1 MKKIPLVG
9 KILIG
14 FVLGTAV
21 GLVLSEC
28 CAPETAKK
36 VIPYVAPFGNVL
48 VAMLKMVVYPI
59 ILFSLILGAASLPL
73 KKSGRVGGAVLLWYF
88 ATSIFAT
95 VFGVAM
101 AYLLDPSMANASQ
114 TASENLATV
123 AKMSSS
129 SSGGSFAAFFVGL
142 FQNPFAALANG
153 QFLPIIVFSIGF
165 GLCARYVLDKAGTDE
180 ATVRAVEATI
190 RVCDGAQK
198 ISFKMIDCV
207 IHYFPIGVFALSV
220 VNFGEN
226 GVLLFGPYA
235 KITVCVVICVLSMIL
250 VVYPLA
256 IGLVCRENPYRVLLR
271 LREPILTAFVTRS
284 SAATLPV
291 SFKAADGLGIDRK
304 LSSFSLPMGATVN
317 MDGVCVHLPVF
328 VILAANMFGHHLS
341 VVDIGTLCVSIVFA
355 SIGAGGIPGGSV
367 FLLFMVLENMGLP
380 ADQVTMIVALCLG
393 INPILD
399 MFETCCNVTGDN
411 VCTYIVAKK
420 SGLMLLA
427 AAANA
432 RREILADGKVDFDET
447 GRLLELVKSYVRLN
461 DKNAVLLEHLL
472 KEVRADG
479 VITSEE
485 SDRMKDLLDALADR
499 YEDLREQLPS
509 GTSK

>member
-14 FVLGTAV
+14 FVLGTAI
-21 GLVLSEC
+21 GLVLAEC
-28 CAPETAKK
+28 CETETAEK

-73 KKSGRVGGAVLLWYF
+73 KKSGRVGGAVLVWYF
-88 ATSIFAT
+88 ATSVFAT
-95 VFGVAM
+95 VFGVAL
-101 AYLLDPSMANASQ
+101 AYALNPSMANAGQ
-114 TASENLATV
+114 AASSNLAAV
-123 AKMSSS
+123 AKMST
-129 SSGGSFAAFFVGL
+129 SSGAGSFGAFFVGL

-153 QFLPIIVFSIGF
+153 QFLPIIVFAIGF
-165 GLCARYVLDKAGTDE
+165 GLCARYVLDSSETDSATRKAI
-180 ATVRAVEATI
+180 EATI
-190 RVCDGAQK
+190 TVCDGAQK

-220 VNFGEN
+220 VNFAEN

-235 KITVCVVICVLSMIL
+235 KITVCVVIGVSSMIL
-250 VVYPLA
+250 VIYPLA
-256 IGLVCRENPYRVLLR
+256 IALFCRENPYKVLLR
-271 LREPILTAFVTRS
+271 MREPILTAFVTRS

-291 SFKAADGLGIDRK
+291 SFKAADSLGVDRK

-328 VILAANMFGHHLS
+328 VILAANMFGHNLS
-341 VVDIGTLCVSIVFA
+341 VMEIGTLCVSIVFA
-355 SIGAGGIPGGSV
+355 SVGAGGIPGGSV

-380 ADQVTMIVALCLG
+380 AEQVTLIVALCLG

-420 SGLMLLA
+420 SGLMMYGALERMKA
-427 AAANA
+427 D
-432 RREILADGKVDFDET
+432 ILADGKVDFAET
-447 GRLLELVKSYVRLN
+447 GKLLHVILPFAEKGDRDALKL
-461 DKNAVLLEHLL
+461 KNLLA
-472 KEVRADG
+472 EVRADG
-479 VITSEE
+479 RIDKEE
-485 SDRMKDLLDALADR
+485 SELVIGLLDVLSER
-499 YEDLREQLPS
+499 YEELTAGLER
-509 GTSK
+509 

>member
-14 FVLGTAV
+14 FVLGTAI
-21 GLVLSEC
+21 GLVLAEC

-73 KKSGRVGGAVLLWYF
+73 KKSGRVGGAVLIWYF
-88 ATSIFAT
+88 ATSVFAT
-95 VFGVAM
+95 VFGVVL
-101 AYLLDPSMANASQ
+101 AYALNPSMANAGQ
-114 TASENLATV
+114 AASSNLAAV
-123 AKMSSS
+123 AKMST
-129 SSGGSFAAFFVGL
+129 SSGAGSFGAFFVGL
-142 FQNPFAALANG
+142 FQNPFASLANG
-153 QFLPIIVFSIGF
+153 QFLPIIVFAIGF
-165 GLCARYVLDKAGTDE
+165 GLCARYVLDNSATDAATRKAI
-180 ATVRAVEATI
+180 EATI
-190 RVCDGAQK
+190 LVCDGAQK

-220 VNFGEN
+220 VNFAEN

-235 KITVCVVICVLSMIL
+235 KITVCVVIGVLSMIL
-250 VVYPLA
+250 VIYPLA
-256 IGLVCRENPYRVLLR
+256 IALFCRENPYKVLLR
-271 LREPILTAFVTRS
+271 MREPILTAFVTRS

-328 VILAANMFGHHLS
+328 VILAANMFGHNLS
-341 VVDIGTLCVSIVFA
+341 AMEIGTLCVSIVFA
-355 SIGAGGIPGGSV
+355 SVGAGGIPGGSV

-380 ADQVTMIVALCLG
+380 ADQVTLIVALCLG

-420 SGLMLLA
+420 SGLMMYGVLERMKA
-427 AAANA
+427 G
-432 RREILADGKVDFDET
+432 ILADGKVDFAET
-447 GRLLELVKSYVRLN
+447 EELLRVVLPFAEKGDKDALKLKNLLV
-461 DKNAVLLEHLL
+461 D
-472 KEVRADG
+472 VRADG
-479 VITSEE
+479 RIDPSESEIVIG
-485 SDRMKDLLDALADR
+485 LLDVLSER
-499 YEDLREQLPS
+499 YEELTAGLER
-509 GTSK
+509 

>member
-14 FVLGTAV
+14 FVLGT
-21 GLVLSEC
+21 GIGICLSEC
-28 CAPETAKK
+28 CDLSTRNQ
-36 VIPYVAPFGNVL
+36 ILPYVMPFGNVL

-73 KKSGRVGGAVLLWYF
+73 RKSGRLGGAVLVWYF
-88 ATSIFAT
+88 ATSVFAT
-95 VFGVAM
+95 VFGVAL
-101 AYLLDPSMANASQ
+101 AYLLNPSMSMAES
-114 TASENLATV
+114 V
-123 AKMSSS
+123 AAGYVDSVKGMSSVS
-129 SSGGSFAAFFVGL
+129 TEAGAFGTFIVNL

-153 QFLPIIVFSIGF
+153 QFLPIIVFAIAF
-165 GLCARYVLDKAGTDE
+165 GLCARAVLDAAGDEKATK
-180 ATVRAVEATI
+180 AVETMLAAL
-190 RVCDGAQK
+190 DGAQRV
-198 ISFKMIDCV
+198 SFKLIDCV

-220 VNFGEN
+220 VNFGTN

-235 KITVCVVICVLSMIL
+235 RITLCVVIGVLSMIL

-256 IGLVCRENPYRVLLR
+256 MFLFCRENPYRVLLR

-291 SFKAADGLGIDRK
+291 SFRAMDALHVDRK

-328 VILAANMFGHHLS
+328 VILAANMYGHQLGILQ
-341 VVDIGTLCVSIVFA
+341 IGTLCLSIIFA
-355 SIGAGGIPGGSV
+355 SVGAGGIPGGSV

-380 ADQVTMIVALCLG
+380 SEQVTMIVALCLG

-420 SGLMLLA
+420 SGLVMLGRFNA
-427 AAANA
+427 AAKVV
-432 RREILADGKVDFDET
+432 LADGKVDLAET
-447 GRLLELVKSYVRLN
+447 ERLLKLVGPYAKTG
-461 DKNAVLLEHLL
+461 DANAVKLENLL
-472 KEVRADG
+472 KDVRADG
-479 VITSEE
+479 VITPDE
-485 SDRMKDLLDALADR
+485 SNVVAGLLELMSAR
-499 YEDLREQLPS
+499 FEDLRESIP
-509 GTSK
+509 GK

>member
-14 FVLGTAV
+14 FVLGTGV
-21 GLVLSEC
+21 GLFLAEGPV
-28 CAPETAKK
+28 APDTAKK
-36 VIPYVAPFGNVL
+36 VVSYVAPFGNVL

-73 KKSGRVGGAVLLWYF
+73 KKSGRVGGAVLIWYF
-88 ATSIFAT
+88 ATSVFAT
-95 VFGVAM
+95 VFGVFM
-101 AYLLDPSMANASQ
+101 AYLLNPSMAAAQ
-114 TASENLATV
+114 DTASENLAAV
-123 AKMSSS
+123 QKMAGTTSA
-129 SSGGSFAAFFVGL
+129 GTLGDFLVGL
-142 FQNPFAALANG
+142 FQNPFSALANG
-153 QFLPIIVFSIGF
+153 QFLPIIVFAIAF
-165 GLCARYVLDKAGTDE
+165 GLCARALLDSDKTDAVTKKAIE
-180 ATVRAVEATI
+180 VMIEML
-190 RVCDGAQK
+190 DGAQK
-198 ISFKMIDCV
+198 VSFKLIDCV

-235 KITVCVVICVLSMIL
+235 KITLCVVVGVCSMIL
-250 VVYPLA
+250 VIYPLA
-256 IGLVCRENPYRVLLR
+256 IAAFCRENPYRVLLR

-291 SFKAADGLGIDRK
+291 SFRAMDAVGVDRN

-328 VILAANMFGHHLS
+328 VILAANMFGHNLS
-341 VVDIGTLCVSIVFA
+341 VVEIGTLCLSIMFA
-355 SIGAGGIPGGSV
+355 SVGAGGIPGGSV

-380 ADQVTMIVALCLG
+380 AEQVTLIVALCLG

-420 SGLMLLA
+420 SGLTMRGCIERLKA
-427 AAANA
+427 A
-432 RREILADGKVDFDET
+432 ILADGKVDFEES
-447 GRLLELVKSYVRLN
+447 GRLMDAVRPYARQGDEAAAGLVKLIEGVR
-461 DKNAVLLEHLL
+461 D
-472 KEVRADG
+472 DG
-479 VITSEE
+479 KVTPDE
-485 SDRMKDLLDALADR
+485 SKALADALEKIAPR
-499 YEDLREQLPS
+499 F
-509 GTSK
+509 GN